1 MLISYLSNH
10 LMMLLIPFV
19 IWENYI
25 GEKMLFSWVSCF
37 TVSCCTFLLAAYL
50 HLQHPHRLVSCLA
63 CYFLLVSLLS
73 QQVKFSLMQHVE
85 TCSLMC
91 SANGEKVWN

>member
-19 IWENYI
+19 IWGNYI
-25 GEKMLFSWVSCF
+25 GEDGF

-85 TCSLMC
+85 TCSLTAAMC